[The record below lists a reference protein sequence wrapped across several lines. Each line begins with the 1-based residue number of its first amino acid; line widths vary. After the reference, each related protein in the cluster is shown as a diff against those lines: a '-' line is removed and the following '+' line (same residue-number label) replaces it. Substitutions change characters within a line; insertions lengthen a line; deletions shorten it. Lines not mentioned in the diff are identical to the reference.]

1 MQPMLIQSIR
11 QSNLILI
18 ESDADVVDCTYDN
31 PDAVHGI
38 VDEWFADSSPLVTQ
52 SIEQSSSLSYAVA
65 MDGRTDVVQI
75 NQVVRIGVQDEGTV
89 EARQIDFEAPFTPT
103 GSVILGGSGDD
114 RIQGKAGWDLLHGGA
129 GDDFIRAGNGRDILT
144 GGAGCDELWGDHGW
158 NTYTP
163 ERDGSAD
170 LFVVKSDQWLVNWLS
185 GTAGNN
191 PNGEKCDVI
200 QGADAFDQIRIVGVF
215 RDDLTFQAQ
224 ASAHG
229 LTGIGIYAK
238 GALEV
243 LYTGGDLSVEQIQAM
258 TTADG

>member
-1 MQPMLIQSIR
+1 MLIQSIR
-11 QSNLILI
+11 QTNLISVASD
-18 ESDADVVDCTYDN
+18 SDAIDFSYDN

-38 VDEWFADSSPLVTQ
+38 VDAWFADSSPLVTQ
-52 SIEQSSSLSYAVA
+52 SIEQNSTVSYAVA
-65 MDGRTDVVQI
+65 IDGRADVVQI
-75 NQVVRIGVQDEGTV
+75 NQLVRIGAQEAGVV
-89 EARQIDFEAPFTPT
+89 EARQIDFQAPFTPT
-103 GSVILGGSGDD
+103 GSVILGGSADD
-114 RIQGKAGWDLLHGGA
+114 SIQGKAGWDLLNGGA

-144 GGAGCDELWGDHGW
+144 GGEGCDELWGDHGW

-163 ERDGSAD
+163 EQDGATD

-215 RDDLTFQAQ
+215 RSDLSFQAH

-243 LYTGGDLSVEQIQAM
+243 LYTGGDLSLAQVQAM